1 MNFDKLTL
9 PNNFEEKLP
18 ELKQRTLKW
27 QTVFN
32 SGTEINSSAT
42 ISFHEVLDGRPIGN
56 LVLVPALATNSQIDP
71 LMKSI
76 TYWGLTHK
84 YNITNIDTFLGDFET
99 EITPD
104 NIKQFSYLEFKS
116 LLYQTFK
123 FIAPYTTK
131 NTCVIAHCIG
141 SVGVTG
147 VFNDYIRNGE
157 KLPVQSAIFFSP
169 WPKMPAQ
176 QYDALQ
182 VLRKRMEKN
191 KDKQDIVMQKKIQH
205 MNFVSTLQEFGLI
218 MFDVKFEP
226 EIINQWKI
234 PVTFVAAGR
243 DNISPA
249 TRVSENFNTLHNMQ
263 NGRYFNCLYLPNAP
277 HSFKNAYKDK
287 NAIIKLIKNQRLR

>member
-27 QTVFN
+27 QTVYN

-42 ISFHEVLDGRPIGN
+42 ISFHEVLDGQPIGN
-56 LVLVPALATNSQIDP
+56 LVLVPALATNSKIDP
-71 LMKSI
+71 LMKSV

-116 LLYQTFK
+116 LLHQTFK
-123 FIAPYTTK
+123 FIAPYTAK
-131 NTCVIAHCIG
+131 NTCVMAHCIG

-157 KLPVQSAIFFSP
+157 KLPVQSAVFFSP
-169 WPKMPAQ
+169 WPKMASQ
-176 QYDALQ
+176 RYDALK
-182 VLRKRMEKN
+182 VLRNRIEKKN
-191 KDKQDIVMQKKIQH
+191 TTPDAVTKKKIQH

-243 DNISPA
+243 DNIAPA
-249 TRVSENFNTLHNMQ
+249 TRVCEKFNLLHKMP
-263 NGRYFNCLYLPNAP
+263 NGNYFKYLYLPGAT
-277 HSFKNAYKDK
+277 HTFQNAYKDK